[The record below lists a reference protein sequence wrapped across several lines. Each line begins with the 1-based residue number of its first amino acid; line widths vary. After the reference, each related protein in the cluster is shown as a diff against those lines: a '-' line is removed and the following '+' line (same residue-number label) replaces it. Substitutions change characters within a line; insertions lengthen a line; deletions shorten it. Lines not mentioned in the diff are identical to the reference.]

1 MSENLDWGIDSM
13 KAEIA
18 EYSYAFNR
26 QQDFNE
32 WLIEVYLT
40 EKTSMEQL
48 NKEFELY
55 QSKQ

>member
-1 MSENLDWGIDSM
+1 MTEDLDWGIANM
-13 KAEIA
+13 KAEIV

-55 QSKQ
+55 QSK

>member
-1 MSENLDWGIDSM
+1 MNENLDWGIASM

>member
-1 MSENLDWGIDSM
+1 MSENLDWGIGSM

-18 EYSYAFNR
+18 EYSYSFNR

-40 EKTSMEQL
+40 EKTSMEEL
-48 NKEFELY
+48 NNEFELY
-55 QSKQ
+55 QNK